1 MPPGALCEI
10 KKIRDRN
17 SGTRDQDRLPI
28 LHPVAYV
35 ESLYKMIE
43 LA

>member
-10 KKIRDRN
+10 KKIRDRTA
-17 SGTRDQDRLPI
+17 GRGIRTDYPI